1 MFEAKQKAN
10 WSLCD
15 GLSWLRCMVCFFSV
29 DCPKIK
35 TYTTIQ
41 MFGRFIL
48 CFESFFWI
56 SFA

>member
-35 TYTTIQ
+35 TYWK
-41 MFGRFIL
+41 
-48 CFESFFWI
+48 FFLNLFCI
-56 SFA
+56 MLHSLNQTQ